1 MVRMRGQ
8 VIIALI
14 AILLLAAAMGYLGF
28 TMTTVTVADYGGT
41 YVEGIAGNPRV
52 INPILCQPNSVDSDL
67 VALTFDGLTSV
78 NERGESEPAL
88 AERWDISPDGT
99 SYTFYLR
106 QDVLWHD
113 GAPFTAEDVVYTV
126 GAIQHPA
133 YQGLPFLADMWR
145 AVTVQMLDTYTVR
158 FSLRRDGSLF
168 GEPRVTWQTQNTE
181 SDLRRRFTD
190 SVVAAVRSCTPM
202 RLSPQLG
209 AAIAGRP
216 LSIRFHGRAPSNER
230 PI

>member
-1 MVRMRGQ
+1 MAGRAQRAVGG
-8 VIIALI
+8 AL
-14 AILLLAAAMGYLGF
+14 ALALLALAADGAVAQGTTDLGLPPASGSQNPVLPPPSGSQNPVLPPPSGQRYLPGVGGRF
-28 TMTTVTVADYGGT
+28 GGDADGPGAATRPIPSAPRPGSGEIGVVGTV
-41 YVEGIAGNPRV
+41 
-52 INPILCQPNSVDSDL
+52 
-67 VALTFDGLTSV
+67 
-78 NERGESEPAL
+78 EPAMKSL
-88 AERWDISPDGT
+88 NN
-99 SYTFYLR
+99 
-106 QDVLWHD
+106 
-113 GAPFTAEDVVYTV
+113 GALDR
-126 GAIQHPA
+126 
-133 YQGLPFLADMWR
+133 LADIAPALRRCWAPPAMDGPQSG
-145 AVTVQMLDTYTVR
+145 AMATVR